1 MKTFELMGSYQ
12 SISDADGNILI
23 EYELLVIRGD
33 LCVEILFCDEQ
44 YKTDD
49 DVIAAVTENIKVLL
63 R

>member
-23 EYELLVIRGD
+23 EYEL
-33 LCVEILFCDEQ
+33 
-44 YKTDD
+44 D